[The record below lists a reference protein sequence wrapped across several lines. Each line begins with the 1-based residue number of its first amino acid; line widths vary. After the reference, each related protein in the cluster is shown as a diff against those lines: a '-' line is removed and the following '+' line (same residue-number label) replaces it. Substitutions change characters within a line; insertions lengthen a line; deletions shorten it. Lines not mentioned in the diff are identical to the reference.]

1 MYRNSYCPHNT
12 NMTNMANMTNMTNVA
27 NNSCSSL
34 SDKAIAMAYVPWQMF
49 QSVYDLET
57 ALMVGTIFPEL
68 NKPFRSYTG
77 GMKCSK

>member
-12 NMTNMANMTNMTNVA
+12 NMTNMTNAA

-34 SDKAIAMAYVPWQMF
+34 SDKPIAMAYVPWQMF

-68 NKPFRSYTG
+68 NKPFRNYTG
-77 GMKCSK
+77 GMKCKQ